1 MESKPIDVVQQPSGP
16 RFRGPLGHLVARY
29 YDIKRKSSI
38 QQLRDDFGCYPPLPL
53 MCNGLTGKLEVV
65 RIRGIGEVFYDLVK
79 ITRMLR
85 ALDGD
90 SPALSPEF
98 IEFYGTDDLLALH
111 QTLSRLGPNSRL
123 LRPFAITIMYAATV
137 KRSIARLIR
146 SRHHEDRGLG
156 YFLPLRSDE
165 SSIVIKMA
173 RHAKTGADEMSTIS
187 HEHLHLLQFRDAE
200 QHLRHARSPELLV
213 TARDESMPHLRYLL
227 EKKEVEARLHET
239 VLCFYRRNGFL
250 PLTHPT
256 FLGLLAANEQFG
268 DVIRAALE
276 CSEHDFEHFPP
287 YPSRDRESDE
297 QLESVL
303 VFIHTPE
310 LMCRFIMEVLPIMY
324 GNLIR
329 YYGDHA
335 ASEKYLDS
343 ISRPNLY
350 DELYGLNSS

>member
-1 MESKPIDVVQQPSGP
+1 MANKPINEVQQSSGP
-16 RFRGPLGHLVARY
+16 RSWGPLRHLVTRY
-29 YDIKRKSSI
+29 YDVKRKSSI

-53 MCNGLTGKLEVV
+53 TCNELTGKLEVV
-65 RIRGIGEVFYDLVK
+65 RIRGIGEVVYDLVK

-98 IEFYGTDDLLALH
+98 IDFYGNDDLLALH
-111 QTLSRLGPNSRL
+111 QTFSRLGPNSRF
-123 LRPFAITIMYAATV
+123 LRPFAFTIMYAATV

-146 SRHHEDRGLG
+146 SRYREDRGLG

-173 RHAKTGADEMSTIS
+173 RHARTGADEMSTIS

-239 VLCFYRRNGFL
+239 VLCFYRRNTLL
-250 PLTHPT
+250 PVTRSA

-268 DVIRAALE
+268 DLIRVALA
-276 CSEHDFEHFPP
+276 CSDHNFDDFPP
-287 YPSRDRESDE
+287 YPTRDRESDK

-303 VFIHTPE
+303 VFIRTPE
-310 LMCRFIMEVLPIMY
+310 LMCRFIIEVLPVMY

-329 YYGDHA
+329 YYGDNA
-335 ASEKYLDS
+335 TSEQFLNS

-350 DELYGLNSS
+350 DELYGLNSP